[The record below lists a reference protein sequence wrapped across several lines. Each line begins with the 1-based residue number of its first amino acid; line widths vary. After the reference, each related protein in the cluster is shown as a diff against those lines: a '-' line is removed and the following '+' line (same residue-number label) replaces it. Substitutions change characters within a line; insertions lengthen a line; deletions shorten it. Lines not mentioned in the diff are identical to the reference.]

1 MGDLISPFDNPAMPA
16 PGLEGDSI
24 ISRGSSPDVDQ
35 SAAGSSSALDPVWA
49 QPTVPTPSGEET
61 ANPVS
66 GLPLRPN
73 RWEPSDN
80 PPSPPDLTDRNPGT
94 IDQR

>member
-1 MGDLISPFDNPAMPA
+1 MADLKPIWSNIPAPT
-16 PGLEGDSI
+16 PGLEGDSVL
-24 ISRGSSPDVDQ
+24 SRGSDPNADLS
-35 SAAGSSSALDPVWA
+35 GSSALQDFWGNQPVSDPDG
-49 QPTVPTPSGEET
+49 QET

-80 PPSPPDLTDRNPGT
+80 PPGPPDLTDRNPGT
-94 IDQR
+94 IDEQ